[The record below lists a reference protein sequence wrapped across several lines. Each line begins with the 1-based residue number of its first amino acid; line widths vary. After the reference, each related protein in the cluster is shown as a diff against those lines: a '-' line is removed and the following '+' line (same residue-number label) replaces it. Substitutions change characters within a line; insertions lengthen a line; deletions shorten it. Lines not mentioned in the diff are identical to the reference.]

1 MDNNTN
7 VINWENM
14 YNDKQTKYKKL
25 TKKLKKSKHKIKKLK
40 VQRKDAYGREEETIN
55 KKIAKCKK
63 GQNKRKRKIRKLEQ
77 KLHTME
83 MDLQKQQWVNENLE
97 KQVAIEKR
105 IAYLENQIKVSSL
118 LLKEAVPGLVAKYGR
133 TSKISENRGAVIDA
147 PWYKEIDISE

>member
-7 VINWENM
+7 DINWEKA
-14 YNDKQTKYKKL
+14 YNDNQIKYKKL
-25 TKKLKKSKHKIKKLK
+25 RKKLKKSKHKIKKLK
-40 VQRKDAYGREEETIN
+40 AQRKDAYGREVEIIT

-63 GQNKRKRKIRKLEQ
+63 GQNKRKQKVRKLEQ

-83 MDLQKQQWVNENLE
+83 MDLQKQQWVNENLK
-97 KQVAIEKR
+97 KQVERKIT
-105 IAYLENQIKVSSL
+105 YLENQIEFSRL

-133 TSKISENRGAVIDA
+133 TSKIPENGGAVIDA